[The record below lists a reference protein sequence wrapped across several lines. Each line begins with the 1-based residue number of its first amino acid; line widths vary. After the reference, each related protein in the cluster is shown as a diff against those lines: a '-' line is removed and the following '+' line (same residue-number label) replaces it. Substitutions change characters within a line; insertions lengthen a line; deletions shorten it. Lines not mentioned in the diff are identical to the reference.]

1 MTSLDQAVS
10 YQGHERQTV
19 HAPVVFTTP
28 GEAREQLLGLA
39 RCAERQLAIW
49 TTDMTVG
56 QLEDPAFIDA
66 IKRFVLARRQARV
79 RVLTPA
85 LPQLSNCNDHK
96 HALLAMA
103 ERLPAS
109 IEIRTANHP
118 GLDAS
123 ELLLSD
129 ERGVYYR
136 IHIDRWDGMADQQ
149 DPMVARFYLAQFN
162 MAWRAG
168 ATALTREPLDSF

>member
-1 MTSLDQAVS
+1 MTSLDQVS
-10 YQGHERQTV
+10 SYHDCERQP
-19 HAPVVFTTP
+19 HAPVVFTTAS
-28 GEAREQLLGLA
+28 EAREQLLGLA

-49 TTDMTVG
+49 TTNLDIG
-56 QLEDPAFIDA
+56 QLADCAFIDA
-66 IKRFVLARRQARV
+66 VKRFVLARRQARV
-79 RVLTPA
+79 RILTPA
-85 LPQLSNCNDHK
+85 LPQALDNTSHK

-109 IEIRTANHP
+109 IEVRTASHP

-123 ELLLSD
+123 ELLLAD

-149 DPMVARFYLAQFN
+149 DPLVARFYLAQFN

-168 ATALTREPLDSF
+168 ATTVARELQESL